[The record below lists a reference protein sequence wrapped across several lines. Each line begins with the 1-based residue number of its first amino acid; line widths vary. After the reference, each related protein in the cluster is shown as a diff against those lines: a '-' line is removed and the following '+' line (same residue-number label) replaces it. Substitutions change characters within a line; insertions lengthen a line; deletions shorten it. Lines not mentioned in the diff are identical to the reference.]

1 MPSLLKKAK
10 EKLMGAISSS
20 SGRLTDV
27 EGNICSQKEN
37 NCNYWNVLSG
47 VGDNIIDLYQENQP
61 SPLNSNEIETLEK
74 VFQKKWYDANM
85 TLMHNTSIF
94 QEPDLFNDYNLAEQ
108 KVFEKFKSNK
118 EAYKWFR
125 RKVEEPFK
133 LDREPDPTLFKLNEE
148 IYTKDQKVLFA
159 EKEEEEKKKDIWEK
173 MVIKKTRDFD
183 IWEKLKKNS
192 KFKKS
197 KHEGGQKKKSIRKK
211 TKRKT
216 RRKNKRKTKRKRKHK
231 TKHKRKRKRKRKK
244 TKQTKK

>member
-159 EKEEEEKKKDIWEK
+159 EKEEEEKKKDKWEK
-173 MVIKKTRDFD
+173 MDK
-183 IWEKLKKNS
+183 KKNS
-192 KFKKS
+192 KIEKWEK
-197 KHEGGQKKKSIRKK
+197 
-211 TKRKT
+211 
-216 RRKNKRKTKRKRKHK
+216 
-231 TKHKRKRKRKRKK
+231 
-244 TKQTKK
+244 

>member
-197 KHEGGQKKKSIRKK
+197 EHEGGRKKKSIKRKK
-211 TKRKT
+211 KRKT

>member
-197 KHEGGQKKKSIRKK
+197 EHEGGRKKKTKKKKTKSK
-211 TKRKT
+211 TKRKKKKKK
-216 RRKNKRKTKRKRKHK
+216 KNKKKANTKVA
-231 TKHKRKRKRKRKK
+231 KK
-244 TKQTKK
+244 KNQ

>member
-173 MVIKKTRDFD
+173 
-183 IWEKLKKNS
+183 LKKNS

-197 KHEGGQKKKSIRKK
+197 EHEGGRKKKSIRRK

>member
-197 KHEGGQKKKSIRKK
+197 EHEGGRKKKSIRRK

>member
-159 EKEEEEKKKDIWEK
+159 EKKEEKKKKDIWEK

-197 KHEGGQKKKSIRKK
+197 EHEGGRKKKSIRRK